1 MTTIER
7 AQAAIQEAEAT
18 FYETGTDSDWN
29 ALEKARAVLRR
40 AQDEETARQRR
51 DAKEAAARAAKERA
65 LHEEEFA
72 RLKEEIEPAVTPEEL
87 HAFVAASIEMK
98 KSGDD
103 WKARSERNEKR
114 LNRLRVLAG
123 QLGTDFRDVQRL
135 NYTERNQQLRHL
147 RVAIFDVLNGR
158 KNTGYVEEAQALG
171 VRGDTAHP
179 HEHYRAL
186 AADLVSPSGMVS
198 KLTHTFKDKPA
209 LDDFMRGT
217 GILSAKA

>member
-18 FYETGTDSDWN
+18 FYETGTDADWN

-40 AQDEETARQRR
+40 AQDEETAQQRR
-51 DAKEAAARAAKERA
+51 DAKEAAARAAKERT
-65 LHEEEFA
+65 LREEEFA
-72 RLKEEIEPAVTPEEL
+72 RLKDEIEPAIYPEEL

-123 QLGTDFRDVQRL
+123 QLGIDFRDVHRL
-135 NYTERNQQLRHL
+135 SFTERNQQLRHL
-147 RVAIFDVLNGR
+147 RVAIFDVLNG

-209 LDDFMRGT
+209 LDEFMRGT